1 MSTRRERLEAR
12 LEKRQQWADK
22 REQEAAARFAG
33 VRKIADAIPFGQP
46 ILVGH
51 HSERHARADQRRIH
65 NGMRAGV
72 EALNMAEHHTS
83 KAGGIADQLD
93 KSIFSDDPDATECLQ
108 ERIAELKA
116 QRDAMKASNSAYR
129 KGPAAWAAHMG
140 ISADREAEL
149 RDAVVN
155 GYSWC
160 KQPHPAYEL
169 TNLGGNIRRLE
180 KRLAEVADRVER
192 TAKAEQSGILIEGA
206 DYVRITFPDKPARD
220 VLNDLRGAGFR
231 WSGGCWCGYRSAI
244 PASVHELHNEAENCD
259 ESI

>member
-1 MSTRRERLEAR
+1 MTRRERLEAR

-51 HSERHARADQRRIH
+51 HSERHARADRRRID

-72 EALNMAEHHTS
+72 EALNMAQHHTS
-83 KAGGIADQLD
+83 KAAGLEAQLD
-93 KSIFSDDPDATECLQ
+93 SNIYSDDPDATECLQ

-116 QRDAMKASNSAYR
+116 QRDAMKKSNAAYR
-129 KGPAAWAAHMG
+129 KGPAAWAAHLG
-140 ISADREAEL
+140 VSAEREAEL
-149 RDAVVN
+149 RAKIEAD
-155 GYSWC
+155 YSW
-160 KQPHPAYEL
+160 QQRPHPAYEL

-180 KRLAEVADRVER
+180 KRLDEVANRAER
-192 TAKAEQSGILIEGA
+192 TAKAEAAGILIEGE
-206 DYVRITFPDKPARD
+206 DYVSVTFPDKPARD

-231 WSGGCWCGYRSAI
+231 WSGGSWCGYRSAI
-244 PASVHELHNEAENCD
+244 PESVKTMAE
-259 ESI
+259 

>member
-1 MSTRRERLEAR
+1 MTTRRERLEAK
-12 LEKRQQWADK
+12 LEKRREWADK
-22 REQEAAARFAG
+22 RKREAAARFAG
-33 VRKIADAIPFGQP
+33 VRRIADAIPFGQP

-51 HSERHARADQRRIH
+51 HSERHARADQRRID
-65 NGMRAGV
+65 NGMRA
-72 EALNMAEHHTS
+72 AFDAQNMAEHHTS

-129 KGPAAWAAHMG
+129 KGPAAWAAHLG
-140 ISADREAEL
+140 VSAERESEL
-149 RDAVVN
+149 RAKIESD
-155 GYSWC
+155 YSWQQ
-160 KQPHPAYEL
+160 QPHPAYEL
-169 TNLGGNIRRLE
+169 QNLGGNIRRLE

-192 TAKAEQSGILIEGA
+192 TAKAEQAGILIEGA

-231 WSGGCWCGYRSAI
+231 WSGGSWCGYRSAI
-244 PASVHELHNEAENCD
+244 PESVKSIAE
-259 ESI
+259 

>member
-1 MSTRRERLEAR
+1 MTTRREKLEAK
-12 LEKRQQWADK
+12 LEKRREWADK
-22 REQEAAARFAG
+22 REKEAAARFAG
-33 VRKIADAIPFGQP
+33 VRRIADNIPFGQP

-72 EALNMAEHHTS
+72 EALNMAQHHTE
-83 KAGGIADQLD
+83 KAAGLEAQLD
-93 KSIFSDDPDATECLQ
+93 NNIYSDDPDATECLS

-116 QRDAMKASNSAYR
+116 KRDAWKASNAAYR
-129 KGPAAWAAHMG
+129 KGPAAWAAHLG
-140 ISADREAEL
+140 VSAEREAEL

-160 KQPHPAYEL
+160 KQPHPSYTM
-169 TNLGGNIRRLE
+169 TNLGANIRRLE
-180 KRLAEVADRVER
+180 KRLVGVTARVKR
-192 TAKAEQSGILIEGA
+192 TAKAEEAGILIEGA

-231 WSGGCWCGYRSAI
+231 WSGGYWCGYRSAI
-244 PASVHELHNEAENCD
+244 PESVKSIAE
-259 ESI
+259 

>member
-1 MSTRRERLEAR
+1 MTRRERLEAK
-12 LEKRQQWADK
+12 LEKRREWADK
-22 REQEAAARFAG
+22 REQDAAARFAG
-33 VRKIADAIPFGQP
+33 VRKIADDIPFGQP

-51 HSERHARADQRRIH
+51 HSERHARAYQRRID

-72 EALNMAEHHTS
+72 EALNMAQHHTS

-140 ISADREAEL
+140 ISAEREAEL
-149 RDAVVN
+149 RAKIESD
-155 GYSWC
+155 YSWQR
-160 KQPHPAYEL
+160 QPHPAYEL

-180 KRLAEVADRVER
+180 KRLAEVAARVER

-231 WSGGCWCGYRSAI
+231 WAGGCWCGYRSAI
-244 PASVHELHNEAENCD
+244 PASVHELHNEVENCD
-259 ESI
+259 ESV

>member
-33 VRKIADAIPFGQP
+33 VRRIADAIPLGQP

-65 NGMRAGV
+65 NGMRAAV
-72 EALNMAEHHTS
+72 DAQNMAEHHTS

-93 KSIFSDDPDATECLQ
+93 KSIFSDDPDAPKRLQ

-140 ISADREAEL
+140 ISAEREEKL
-149 RDAVVN
+149 RAQIESD
-155 GYSWC
+155 YSWQQ
-160 KQPHPAYEL
+160 QPHPAYEL
-169 TNLGGNIRRLE
+169 QNLGGNIRRLE

-192 TAKAEQSGILIEGA
+192 TAKAEQAGILVEGA

-231 WSGGCWCGYRSAI
+231 WYGGCWCGYRSAI
-244 PASVHELHNEAENCD
+244 PESVHELHNAVENCD
-259 ESI
+259 ESV